1 MSGEQMQGNERKR
14 DVRLSNII
22 AGKAVADVIRT
33 SLGPKGMDKLITSS
47 SGEVVISNDGATILN
62 KMEVAHPAAKMLVE
76 VSKSQ
81 DIEAGDGTTSVVIL
95 AGSMLE
101 KCEHLMEQGLSALH
115 AET

>member
-1 MSGEQMQGNERKR
+1 MQGNERKR

-62 KMEVAHPAAKMLVE
+62 KIEKFRALQDGLIYVGLP
-76 VSKSQ
+76 VS
-81 DIEAGDGTTSVVIL
+81 VFR
-95 AGSMLE
+95 
-101 KCEHLMEQGLSALH
+101 LS
-115 AET
+115 

>member
-22 AGKAVADVIRT
+22 AGKAVADVIST

-62 KMEVAHPAAKMLVE
+62 KIEKFRALQDGLIYVGLP
-76 VSKSQ
+76 VS
-81 DIEAGDGTTSVVIL
+81 VFR
-95 AGSMLE
+95 
-101 KCEHLMEQGLSALH
+101 LS
-115 AET
+115 